1 MKSFF
6 FPFLLLALL
15 LGITRPVEGVV
26 VVGENELSPSAGIS
40 GDFHEELNSRKQFGE
55 EFHELKVARRRR
67 LSLTKEWHFAI
78 GDERIFH
85 ISYDKGRRFITGFIP
100 PHFYITGRHEF
111 LHRYTPF

>member
-1 MKSFF
+1 MKSFL

-15 LGITRPVEGVV
+15 LGITRPAEGIVLA
-26 VVGENELSPSAGIS
+26 GENELSPSAGIF
-40 GDFHEELNSRKQFGE
+40 GDLHEELNNRKQFGE
-55 EFHELKVARRRR
+55 EFREIKVARRRR

-78 GDERIFH
+78 GDERIFY